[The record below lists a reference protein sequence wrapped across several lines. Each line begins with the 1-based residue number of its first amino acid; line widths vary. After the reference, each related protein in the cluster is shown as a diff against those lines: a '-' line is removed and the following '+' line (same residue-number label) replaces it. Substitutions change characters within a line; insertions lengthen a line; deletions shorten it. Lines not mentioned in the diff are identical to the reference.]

1 MGPYFERA
9 HVVVVPILTGAGIRV
24 KIVEAMAAGRAIVS
38 TSLGWEGLPHVIA
51 GQHLLVADDAREF
64 AAATTRLLR
73 EPELRRRIA
82 AQARSLAE
90 QHYDWRG
97 LGDEQEAVLQSGLGI
112 RRASTSSVSLSA
124 TPGGEAIDA
133 VGPRERE
140 MVRRAAA
147 RAGLETPLRA
157 VWEQLHPDVRRD
169 RIDNEHIRLL
179 MAFVLSENSNCV
191 DIGAHEGAILR
202 EMVRCA
208 PRGRH
213 IAYEPLPE
221 FAARLAR
228 DFPGVDVRAAAVSNR
243 AGEDTFFR
251 MVGGPMQSGLKLR
264 TGTAREASEAFT
276 VRVDKLDDALPDGYV
291 PSLIKIDVEGA
302 ERQVIE
308 GAMGILSDMPRSSA
322 SSTGRAPK
330 ANIRPRLSRSTTSW
344 SRAPGCA
351 SSISTGSARTLG
363 LSSSTPT
370 TSRSGISLPTGESA
384 GDGPDGQLRA
394 ARHARPI
401 HSRYGGDSPG
411 RH

>member
-1 MGPYFERA
+1 
-9 HVVVVPILTGAGIRV
+9 
-24 KIVEAMAAGRAIVS
+24 
-38 TSLGWEGLPHVIA
+38 
-51 GQHLLVADDAREF
+51 
-64 AAATTRLLR
+64 
-73 EPELRRRIA
+73 
-82 AQARSLAE
+82 
-90 QHYDWRG
+90 
-97 LGDEQEAVLQSGLGI
+97 
-112 RRASTSSVSLSA
+112 
-124 TPGGEAIDA
+124 
-133 VGPRERE
+133 
-140 MVRRAAA
+140 
-147 RAGLETPLRA
+147 
-157 VWEQLHPDVRRD
+157 
-169 RIDNEHIRLL
+169 

-308 GAMGILSDMPRSSA
+308 GAMGILSRH
-322 SSTGRAPK
+322 APIVCFEHGPG
-330 ANIRPRLSRSTTSW
+330 AEGEYQTSPEQVYDLLVSGAGMRVFDIDGVGPY
-344 SRAPGCA
+344 SRAQFVD
-351 SSISTGSARTLG
+351 TYYK
-363 LSSSTPT
+363 
-370 TSRSGISLPTGESA
+370 
-384 GDGPDGQLRA
+384 
-394 ARHARPI
+394 PI
-401 HSRYGGDSPG
+401 WNFVAHR
-411 RH
+411 